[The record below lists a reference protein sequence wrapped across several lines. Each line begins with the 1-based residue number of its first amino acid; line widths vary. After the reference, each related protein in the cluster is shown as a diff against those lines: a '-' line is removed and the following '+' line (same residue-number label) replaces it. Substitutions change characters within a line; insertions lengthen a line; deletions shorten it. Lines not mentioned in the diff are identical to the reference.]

1 LSIVGIVG
9 AGPAGIL
16 AALESSKKGNQTL
29 LFDSNLG
36 IGRKLLVTGAGRCN
50 LTNAAVDAQHYTCAD
65 KEWMTVL
72 LKTFN
77 HEDLLAY
84 LKEQGILTTS
94 TLDGWF
100 YPASYSAAT
109 VVDTLT
115 SEVEKQKVDLVL
127 NTRITTVD
135 RSDSGF
141 ILSDT
146 RKMKYHVDHLVLAFG
161 GKASPDLGS
170 TGELF
175 PLLAQ
180 WGHTVIPLRPALA
193 PIEAEMKNY
202 KRLQGVR
209 LDAHVRLF
217 SGTSLLGETTGN
229 LIFTEWGL
237 NGPAVMDLSHLVYFR
252 NEAELR
258 LELDLLLDFEKDLH
272 NLFERKSE
280 STIPARV
287 LLGSIL
293 PPKVPPVILAQAGLD
308 ADIQADRLTPE
319 NISGIFQL
327 LKALPF
333 HVTGVRGFKYCQVS
347 AGGVPVTEVDPQT
360 MRSLIFPG
368 LFLAGEVLDVVG
380 PCGGYN
386 LQFAFSSGVAAG
398 RAV

>member
-1 LSIVGIVG
+1 MSTVGIIG

-29 LFDSNLG
+29 LFDSNPG

-50 LTNAAVDAQHYTCAD
+50 LTNTAVDAERYTCAD
-65 KEWMTVL
+65 RKWMTAL
-72 LKTFN
+72 LKTFG

-84 LKEQGILTTS
+84 LQELGILTTS

-115 SEVEKQKVDLVL
+115 SELEKQKVDLVL

-141 ILSDT
+141 FLLDA

-175 PLLAQ
+175 PVLAQ

-193 PIEAEMKNY
+193 PIEADMRNY
-202 KRLQGVR
+202 RALQGVR
-209 LDAHVRLF
+209 LDARARLF
-217 SGTSLLGETTGN
+217 KSNSLLGETTGN

-237 NGPAVMDLSHLVYFR
+237 NGPAVMDLSHLVHFK
-252 NEAELR
+252 NEAELH
-258 LELDLLLDFEKDLH
+258 LELDLLLDFEKNLH

-280 STIPARV
+280 SKVPARV

-308 ADIQADRLTPE
+308 ADIQVDRLTPE
-319 NISGIFQL
+319 NLSGIFQL

-333 HVTGVRGFKYCQVS
+333 HVTGVRGFKYCQIS
-347 AGGVPVTEVDPQT
+347 AGGVPVIEVDPKT
-360 MRSLIFPG
+360 MRSLIIPG
-368 LFLAGEVLDVVG
+368 LLLTGEVLDVVG

-386 LQFAFSSGVAAG
+386 LQFAFSSGVTAG
-398 RAV
+398 RAF